1 MPRAPLI
8 MSAVLVLYAAALPV
22 LGFMLTSFALV
33 IVAARLMGL
42 DGWWRR
48 VRARARRHRGQ
59 PPALRHLAGGT
70 AAVSDLFVALTPANL
85 LACFAGVVLGTIVGV
100 LPGLGPAGAIALLLP
115 LTIKLGPTA
124 GLIMLAAIY
133 YGAMYGGSI
142 TTDPGQR
149 PRRGG
154 LRRHDHRRLSDGA
167 AGPRRRRAGHRRDR
181 VLHGGTVHAGPAQLA
196 APPLARIA
204 LSFGPPEFFAL
215 MVLGLALVVG
225 LSGGALLTGLLSAL
239 QVLALGPGADLVD
252 GTPRLTF
259 GIPDLLDGISF
270 VPVIMGLYGIGEI
283 LANLDE
289 RAAPTAPAR
298 LDSTMLTRQEW
309 ADSAMPIARGTGIGI
324 LLGLIPGIGT
334 ILPTIIS
341 YAVEK
346 RVSRHPERFGRG
358 AIEGVAG
365 PETTNNAY
373 ANASMIPLF
382 TLGVPASPTI
392 AVLLGAFM
400 MNGLTPGPFL
410 FRERP
415 DFVWGVIASLY
426 VGNVILLILN
436 LPLVGIFA
444 RVATIP
450 LRYLMPAVLVL
461 CAVAAYSD
469 NNNAFDVWGWWAPAC
484 SRMRCAGS
492 AMTRAARA
500 PSRLGPL
507 LERSLLQALTIG
519 RGDVRELWSSGP
531 AAVMLAWPWWRSW
544 RRPSGP
550 RPLGHALVPSVADRL
565 SGGDWLPAEREVSC
579 SPGSSCPWRPQRPEQ
594 NRRRVMA
601 VYMVERDLKDI
612 PMDQLAA
619 AQKAAIDTGKKM
631 TVSGKPVRYIRST
644 FVPAEGRCMCLFEAP
659 QSTIASRS

>member
-1 MPRAPLI
+1 MDAFW
-8 MSAVLVLYAAALPV
+8 SLVA
-22 LGFMLTSFALV
+22 GFGV
-33 IVAARLMGL
+33 
-42 DGWWRR
+42 
-48 VRARARRHRGQ
+48 
-59 PPALRHLAGGT
+59 ALR
-70 AAVSDLFVALTPANL
+70 PANL
-85 LACFAGVVLGTIVGV
+85 VFAFVGSVIGTAVGA
-100 LPGLGPAGAIALLLP
+100 LPGIGPIAGIAILLP
-115 LTIKLGPTA
+115 LSFKLDATGA
-124 GLIMLAAIY
+124 IIMLSAIY
-133 YGAMYGGSI
+133 YGAMYGGTI
-142 TTDPGQR
+142 TTVLMRVPGEAASAVTAIDGYEMARQGR
-149 PRRGG
+149 A
-154 LRRHDHRRLSDGA
+154 GA
-167 AGPRRRRAGHRRDR
+167 ALAIAAIGSFI
-181 VLHGGTVHAGPAQLA
+181 GGTVATLVLVVA
-196 APPLARIA
+196 APPLARVA

-225 LSGGALLTGLLSAL
+225 LSGGALLPGLLSAL
-239 QVLALGPGADLVD
+239 LGLALSVPGADLVD

-373 ANASMIPLF
+373 ANAAMIPLF

-415 DFVWGVIASLY
+415 DFVWAIIASLY

-436 LPLVGIFA
+436 LPLV
-444 RVATIP
+444 RVWVLL
-450 LRYLMPAVLVL
+450 LRVPYSILFPLVL
-461 CAVAAYSD
+461 AFTAVGAYVTRNSL
-469 NNNAFDVWGWWAPAC
+469 FDVGVLIVFGFLGYACKRIDFPVAPMAF
-484 SRMRCAGS
+484 
-492 AMTRAARA
+492 TLI
-500 PSRLGPL
+500 LGPL
-507 LERSLLQALTIG
+507 TEKALRQAL
-519 RGDVRELWSSGP
+519 S
-531 AAVMLAWPWWRSW
+531 M
-544 RRPSGP
+544 
-550 RPLGHALVPSVADRL
+550 
-565 SGGDWLPAEREVSC
+565 SGGDVAILTRGPLATGLLVVAAVTLLAPLGVYLWGRVRA
-579 SPGSSCPWRPQRPEQ
+579 SS
-594 NRRRVMA
+594 
-601 VYMVERDLKDI
+601 
-612 PMDQLAA
+612 
-619 AQKAAIDTGKKM
+619 T
-631 TVSGKPVRYIRST
+631 
-644 FVPAEGRCMCLFEAP
+644 
-659 QSTIASRS
+659 